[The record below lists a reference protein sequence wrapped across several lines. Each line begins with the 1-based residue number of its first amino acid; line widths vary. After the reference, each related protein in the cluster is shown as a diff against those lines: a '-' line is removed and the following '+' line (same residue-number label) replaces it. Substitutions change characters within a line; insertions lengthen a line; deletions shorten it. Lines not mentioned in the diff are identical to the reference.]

1 VTSGFRLR
9 VLQALGFKLQAAGSR
24 LPGPVLLAATAVLAS
39 FCSGTNSKTE
49 PRSQPAAAPVGQAAA
64 VKLYVFDC
72 GTLERANIS
81 RFRLKE
87 DEVTTIR
94 MSVACYLVVHPV
106 GTLMWDVGAV
116 PDASWTPSG
125 APATQIVR
133 LPDGQQREVTM
144 TKQLAT
150 QLREA
155 GLFPTQIT
163 YVALSHYH
171 WDHTA
176 NANGFSQSTW
186 LVRQVERDAMF
197 AGDPPPLTLPATYSA
212 LRSAKT
218 VVLGNEE
225 HDVFGDGTVVV
236 KLAPGHTP
244 GHQVLYLKLP
254 QTGGVVLSGDL
265 YHYPEERMLGR
276 LPTFEFD
283 QEQTAVT
290 RGKIDAFLKSKN
302 AALWIQHDF
311 TSDSRLRKSPAY
323 YQ

>member
-1 VTSGFRLR
+1 
-9 VLQALGFKLQAAGSR
+9 LGFKLQAAGSR
-24 LPGPVLLAATAVLAS
+24 SPSPVLLAALLAS
-39 FCSGTNSKTE
+39 FCSGTNSNTD
-49 PRSQPAAAPVGQAAA
+49 PGRTPAATPAGQAAA
-64 VKLYVFDC
+64 IKLHIFDC

-87 DEVTTIR
+87 DEVATIR
-94 MSVACYLVVHPV
+94 MSVACYLVVHPA

-116 PDASWTPSG
+116 PDANWTPSG
-125 APATQIVR
+125 VPVTQTVR
-133 LPDGQQREVTM
+133 LPDGQEREVTM

-150 QLREA
+150 QLRET
-155 GLFPTQIT
+155 GLSPAQIS

-176 NANGFSQSTW
+176 NANAFGQSTW

-197 AGDPPPLTLPATYSA
+197 SDKPPPLTLPATYSA

-218 VVLGNEE
+218 LVMGNEE

-244 GHQVLYLKLP
+244 GHQVLYVKLP

-265 YHYPEERMLGR
+265 YHYPEERLLGR

-290 RGKIDAFLKSKN
+290 RGQIDAFLKSKN
-302 AALWIQHDF
+302 ATLWIQHDF
-311 TSDSRLRKSPAY
+311 TGDSRLRKSPAY